1 MFWYFYSTSLYKIV
15 MVMYWHYKFLKVIYW
30 YWYCIFGNVISNVIQ
45 YFLKVMFKALWL
57 VGSCLQL
64 STWPQR
70 RGWTWGWARQP
81 RRRFSAPCSCLE
93 GGSTGAYT
101 VPWSHCCTLHFPK
114 CFRDIFFAFF
124 LPFLGTAAPPLR
136 EATPTRCAWMLILK
150 KKEKH
155 ILCCSVFHKLNQTN
169 CSSCHFSTV
178 RLLWPGHRD
187 LELSGGL
194 GGTEQH
200 QVPLFT
206 HG

>member
-30 YWYCIFGNVISNVIQ
+30 YWYCIFGNVISNVMQ

-114 CFRDIFFAFF
+114 CFRDIFLHFFAFF
-124 LPFLGTAAPPLR
+124 RYRGAAASGSHTNKVCLNADPQ
-136 EATPTRCAWMLILK
+136 K
-150 KKEKH
+150 KKN
-155 ILCCSVFHKLNQTN
+155 ILYARCFTN
-169 CSSCHFSTV
+169 
-178 RLLWPGHRD
+178 
-187 LELSGGL
+187 
-194 GGTEQH
+194 
-200 QVPLFT
+200 
-206 HG
+206 